1 MRIAEGPAQE
11 YQLPPDAGAQR
22 MRTWETTMIIE
33 HVRTPNVVVTH
44 PDEALAEA
52 ARMMRDKRVGALVVL
67 DRHDPLRKPQGILTD
82 RDIVQGQ
89 VIKGADLH
97 CLTVGDVMTRNPLVL
112 RLSMSLSDGIEALR
126 SRGVRRAPVVD
137 PNGSLVGIV
146 TLDDLLPALA
156 SNLHELARLMGTQAR
171 NHRRR

>member
-1 MRIAEGPAQE
+1 
-11 YQLPPDAGAQR
+11 
-22 MRTWETTMIIE
+22 MIIE
-33 HVRTPNVVVTH
+33 HVRTPTVVVTH
-44 PDEALAEA
+44 ADEPLAEA
-52 ARMMRDKRVGALVVL
+52 ARIMRDKRVGALVVL
-67 DRHDPLRKPQGILTD
+67 DRRDPLRKPQGILTD

-156 SNLHELARLMGTQAR
+156 SNLHELARLIGTQAH